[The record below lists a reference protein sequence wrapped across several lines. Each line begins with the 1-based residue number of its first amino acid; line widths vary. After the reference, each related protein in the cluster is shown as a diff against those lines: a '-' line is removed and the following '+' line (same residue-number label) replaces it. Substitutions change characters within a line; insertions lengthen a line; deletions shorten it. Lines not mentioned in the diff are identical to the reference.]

1 MLWDVAHI
9 IAELSTLYE
18 LKPGDLIFTGTPAGV
33 GAVKPGDRLEGGIE
47 GLELL
52 RNTIVSADRVA
63 A

>member
-1 MLWDVAHI
+1 
-9 IAELSTLYE
+9 
-18 LKPGDLIFTGTPAGV
+18 
-33 GAVKPGDRLEGGIE
+33 VKPGDRLEGGVE